1 MRTII
6 LPTVLRQSDDWGLTY
21 LNVFTINTK
30 LGKLVELHR
39 LLLLSVQSML
49 AQTDT
54 ESAVY
59 DHDLHIA
66 KLIVEN
72 HCLLKER
79 KRRPVTLVTN
89 VVMH

>member
-6 LPTVLRQSDDWGLTY
+6 LPTVLRQSDDWGLTN

-49 AQTDT
+49 APTDT
-54 ESAVY
+54 E
-59 DHDLHIA
+59 
-66 KLIVEN
+66 
-72 HCLLKER
+72 
-79 KRRPVTLVTN
+79 
-89 VVMH
+89 